1 MKKLL
6 HYLIPALFLFGCSA
20 DEDTIAPAGGWKPD
34 LPSHIEEYGKLLA
47 RDIRQTVSQ
56 LNREGIDY
64 SDANGSP
71 EFQRKFY
78 TDWLNAS
85 PSTTKS
91 GLTADQ
97 ILPDPVTIVEKYR
110 NLTPAQSGFI
120 RRITDECGRSESY
133 EQFCTA
139 LAGIT
144 KEIHRDVPVI
154 EQERLLYI
162 VSALYYGLSEIY
174 NLQIKGQFPA
184 ASQAGLRASL
194 IKTRSEGGDGFRGSC
209 RQVFQSV
216 CNYVVG
222 AVIDT
227 GEVVTSIS
235 RTVVGGVA
243 VFAVV
248 LCFGGDSDF
257 CKAYADKCSEKEWKY
272 EYGSWIRMD
281 CTVCYNFC
289 LRNGYWNHTGCP
301 LD

>member
-1 MKKLL
+1 M
-6 HYLIPALFLFGCSA
+6 
-20 DEDTIAPAGGWKPD
+20 
-34 LPSHIEEYGKLLA
+34 
-47 RDIRQTVSQ
+47 
-56 LNREGIDY
+56 NREGIDY

-144 KEIHRDVPVI
+144 KKIHRDVPVI

-184 ASQAGLRASL
+184 ASQAGLRAPL
-194 IKTRSEGGDGFRGSC
+194 IKTRSEGGDGFWGSC
-209 RQVFQSV
+209 RQIFQSV

-248 LCFGGDSDF
+248 LCFKGDTGPESNREY
-257 CKAYADKCSEKEWKY
+257 CMPLLDKCLGIWGGKY
-272 EYGSWIRMD
+272 NQCD
-281 CTVCYNFC
+281 VCYRFC
-289 LRNGYWNHTGCP
+289 LAQGYWKTGSGGEYCTIY
-301 LD
+301 